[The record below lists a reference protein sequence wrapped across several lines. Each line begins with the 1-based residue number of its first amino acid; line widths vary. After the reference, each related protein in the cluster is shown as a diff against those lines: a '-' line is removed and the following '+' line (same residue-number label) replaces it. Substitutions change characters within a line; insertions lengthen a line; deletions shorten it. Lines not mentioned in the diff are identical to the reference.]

1 MKLTEKQLSTIT
13 IVSTFCLL
21 IFDSL
26 FLPNASFNLF
36 KLVANI
42 FIIIFLI
49 RLINSAISEIK
60 SKSKVNVVG
69 FIVTFILVA
78 FMFKVVNF

>member
-49 RLINSAISEIK
+49 KLINSTVSEIK
-60 SKSKVNVVG
+60 SKNKVSITG